1 MGAELDTRLADSNGV
16 FNRWMAIAKSGGR
29 TESDFMPVNPDLD
42 AVIAANSA
50 YLARDPDPGLRQWQ
64 DILIQQRQFERGPVE
79 QLLIGAG
86 LKVNDTVAQVYNDAR
101 KFAETRTPTGT
112 QLTIGLV
119 AVALIVVLVVL
130 GR

>member
-1 MGAELDTRLADSNGV
+1 MSELDTRLSESNAV

-29 TESDFMPVNPDLD
+29 TVQDFMPVNPDLD
-42 AVIAANSA
+42 AVIAANAA

-64 DILIQQRQFERGPVE
+64 DILMQQRQFERGPVE

-86 LKVNDTVAQVYNDAR
+86 LQVNDTVARVYNDAK

-112 QLTIGLV
+112 QLTVGLV
-119 AVALIVVLVVL
+119 AVALIVALVVI